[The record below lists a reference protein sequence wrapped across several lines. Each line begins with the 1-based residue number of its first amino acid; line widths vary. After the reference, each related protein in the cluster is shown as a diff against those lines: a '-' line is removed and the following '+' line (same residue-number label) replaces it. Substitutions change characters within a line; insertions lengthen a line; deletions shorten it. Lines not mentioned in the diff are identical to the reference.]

1 MKPLSTKRFQ
11 LKRAGLFAFGMLIAN
26 GTFVP
31 VHAAVKTRF
40 PDSEISKSETNT
52 LAGKHKAI
60 ENVLAYNINRSI
72 SGAVNADINIK
83 GRITDSKGQTLP
95 GVNIVI
101 KDSQKGTASDA
112 DGNFQITVG
121 SSADILVFSFI
132 GYKTQQVIV
141 GGKTSIDI
149 TMQEDNN
156 VLDEVVVTALG
167 ISREKK
173 SLGYSTQQVKGEILN
188 ESPASNFVNNLSGK
202 IAGVNISGAGG
213 VGSSARIV
221 IRGESSL
228 SMQSQPLFII
238 DGVPVGNDNTN
249 NSGSADYGNSAS
261 EINPA
266 DIESVNV
273 LKGPAA
279 AALYGSR
286 AARGAIVITTKKGSN
301 RKGVGVSFNSYLFVT
316 KVGRLPKFQN
326 KFGQGNNG
334 QYDGSNFG
342 ASWSAYPN
350 GNNDD
355 YDESWGPRMDIGTT
369 RAQFD
374 SPTTNGY
381 RGGDVAISNRGDV
394 LQTPWV
400 SQPNNIKNF
409 FTNGKKY
416 YNNIAFSGGN
426 EHGDYRLSLTSLNEK
441 GVIPNNN
448 LDRYQVNLNSSYKL
462 SKKLTSSINI
472 NYVRQTSDNRPDNG
486 YGRSTFMYFFT
497 WMGRNVNMNS
507 LKNYWQPGLEG
518 IRQYQYNYG
527 ENHNNPFFLQY
538 QDTKGQ
544 NKDRVYGNVALE
556 YAFTDHLKLK
566 ARVAD
571 DFYNDFRPMQ
581 WAVSTV
587 DYESGRYEIVQIKNE
602 ERNADFLLTYNNT
615 TKNGD
620 FGINVS
626 AGGNRFDNNGHSEDV
641 AAPQLLIPGVYS
653 IGNTGTALTGS
664 SNKFKK
670 RINSL
675 YGTANLNYK
684 DYVYLD
690 VTARNDWSSTLP
702 AGNNSYFYP
711 SVSVNGNLKSIFNLP
726 EVFSQVQLRGSW
738 AKVGNDT
745 GPYALKNTYN
755 YASPWGSNY
764 ALVGTGSLLNPKL
777 KPEIIT
783 TYEIG
788 TAVSFFQNRLG
799 FDVTYYNA
807 LSKNQIISLPS
818 VQSSGATSRQINAGE
833 IRNKGVEVV
842 LNFTPIKTADFKWNI
857 TVNWAH
863 NVGKLLSL
871 TSDVDK
877 IVQAAPGEDASIQ
890 ARVGQ
895 KMGSIWGPGYQRVQD
910 GPMKGNVIIFNDS
923 YPRGTSEDIYLG
935 NYHPD
940 WTGGIYNQLTYK
952 GLSLNFMFGGQYGGK
967 FVSRFYN
974 KATGAGQLEE
984 SALGRGARTPGQE
997 YDGKYYIPGAAL
1009 MADGSYQPN
1018 NTSTDGTYSA
1028 GVYGTNARYF
1038 IKKPLDHISEAQLF
1052 SSTYFKL
1059 RELSIGYALPSK
1071 WLANGKFIKTAK
1083 ISVTGR
1089 NLFLVTPKSNKHFD
1103 PEVTTA
1109 TDGSGL
1115 IPGFE
1120 NMSTPST
1127 RELGVSLNLIF

>member
-1 MKPLSTKRFQ
+1 MKLLSTKRFQ
-11 LKRAGLFAFGMLIAN
+11 LKKAGLFAFWLLIAN
-26 GTFVP
+26 GTFVQL
-31 VHAAVKTRF
+31 HAAVKIRPSNFTSLNPEKTAF
-40 PDSEISKSETNT
+40 LTNPEST
-52 LAGKHKAI
+52 
-60 ENVLAYNINRSI
+60 ENFIAYKRNRS
-72 SGAVNADINIK
+72 SGNHDFADIDVRGK
-83 GRITDSKGQTLP
+83 VTDTKGQSLP

-101 KDSQKGTASDA
+101 KDTQKGTATDA
-112 DGNFQITVG
+112 EGNFQMSV
-121 SSADILVFSFI
+121 SLASDILVFSFI
-132 GYKTQQVIV
+132 GYKTQQVAVNGQTNISV
-141 GGKTSIDI
+141 TLE
-149 TMQEDNN
+149 EDSN

-238 DGVPVGNDNTN
+238 DGVPVGNDGTN

-326 KFGQGNNG
+326 QFGQGNNG
-334 QYDGSNFG
+334 QYEGSNFG

-374 SPTTNGY
+374 SPTTNGF
-381 RGGDVAISNRGDV
+381 RGGDVAVNNRGDV

-400 SQPNNIKNF
+400 SQPDNIKNF

-416 YNNIAFSGGN
+416 YNNIAFAGGN

-472 NYVRQTSDNRPDNG
+472 NYVKQTSDNRPDNG
-486 YGRSTFMYFFT
+486 YSRNTFMYFFT

-507 LKNYWQPGLEG
+507 LKRYWQPGLEG

-527 ENHNNPFFLQY
+527 ENHNNPFFVQHEN
-538 QDTKGQ
+538 TKGQ
-544 NKDRVYGNVALE
+544 NKDRVYGNIALE

-587 DYESGRYEIVQIKNE
+587 ETESGRYEIVQIKNE

-620 FGINVS
+620 FGLNVS

-664 SNKFKK
+664 SSKFKK

-690 VTARNDWSSTLP
+690 ITARNDWSSTLP

-711 SVSVNGNLKSIFNLP
+711 SVSLNANLKSILNLP
-726 EVFSQVQLRGSW
+726 EVFSQAQLRASW

-764 ALVGTGSLLNPKL
+764 ALVGTGSLLNPNL

-788 TAVSFFQNRLG
+788 TAISFFQNRLG

-842 LNFTPIKTADFKWNI
+842 VSIMPVKTANFKWNV

-863 NVGKLLSL
+863 NVGKLISL
-871 TSDVDK
+871 TNEVDK

-890 ARVGQ
+890 ARVGE
-895 KMGSIWGPGYQRVQD
+895 KMGAIWGPGYQRVAD
-910 GPMKGNVIIFNDS
+910 GPMKGNVIIFNDA

-974 KATGAGQLEE
+974 KVAGAGQLEE
-984 SALGRGARTPGQE
+984 SALGRGARAPGTE
-997 YDGKYYIPGAAL
+997 YDNPYYIPGAAQ

-1028 GVYGTNARYF
+1028 GVYGTKARDF

-1071 WLANGKFIKTAK
+1071 WMANGKFIKMAR

-1089 NLFLVTPKSNKHFD
+1089 NLFLITPKSNKHFD

-1109 TDGSGL
+1109 TDGGGL

-1127 RELGVSLNLIF
+1127 REMGVSLNLNF

>member
-1 MKPLSTKRFQ
+1 MRQ
-11 LKRAGLFAFGMLIAN
+11 LFIKSPAILRYGLVVLGIIAN
-26 GTFVP
+26 SPTAADAAGTGE
-31 VHAAVKTRF
+31 ALL
-40 PDSEISKSETNT
+40 SEPGRPERGSYGTYSVNRLDGATVSVRTMESDI
-52 LAGKHKAI
+52 AGK
-60 ENVLAYNINRSI
+60 V
-72 SGAVNADINIK
+72 
-83 GRITDSKGQTLP
+83 TDSKGQPLP
-95 GVNIVI
+95 GVNILI
-101 KDSQKGTASDA
+101 KDSQIGTTTNAN
-112 DGNFQITVG
+112 GEFKITVN
-121 SSADILVFSFI
+121 AENDILVFSFI
-132 GYKTQQVIV
+132 GYKTQQVIT
-141 GGKTSIDI
+141 GNLKTISV
-149 TMQEDNN
+149 TLEEDTN
-156 VLDEVVVTALG
+156 VLNEVVVTALG

-173 SLGYSTQQVKGEILN
+173 SLGYATQQIKGDVIN

-228 SMQSQPLFII
+228 SLQSQPLFII
-238 DGVPVGNDNTN
+238 DGVPVGNDGTN

-301 RKGVGVSFNSYLFVT
+301 RKGVGVSFNSYLFGT

-326 KFGQGNNG
+326 QFGQGNNG
-334 QYDGSNFG
+334 QYEGSNFG
-342 ASWSAYPN
+342 AGWSAYPN

-369 RAQFD
+369 KAQFD
-374 SPTTNGY
+374 SPTTNGF
-381 RGGDVAISNRGDV
+381 RGADVAVNNRGDII
-394 LQTPWV
+394 QTPWV
-400 SQPNNIKNF
+400 SQPNNINDF
-409 FTNGKKY
+409 FTAGKKY
-416 YNNIAFSGGN
+416 YNNLAFSGGN
-426 EHGDYRLSLTSLNEK
+426 ENGDYRLSLTSLNEK

-448 LDRYQVNLNSSYKL
+448 LDRYQVNLNTSYHL
-462 SKKLTSSINI
+462 TKKLTSSINI
-472 NYVRQTSDNRPDNG
+472 NYVKQKSDNRPDNG
-486 YGRSTFMYFFT
+486 YGRNTFMYFFT
-497 WMGRNVNMNS
+497 WMGRNVNINS
-507 LKNYWQPGLEG
+507 LKRYWQPGLEG

-538 QDTKGQ
+538 ENTKGQ
-544 NKDRVYGNVALE
+544 DKDRVYGNVALE
-556 YAFTDHLKLK
+556 YAFNDHLKLK

-587 DYESGRYEIVQIKNE
+587 DNESGRYEIVQIKNE

-615 TKNGD
+615 FRED
-620 FGINVS
+620 FGYNVS
-626 AGGNRFDNNGHSEDV
+626 VGGNRFDNSGHSENV

-653 IGNTGTALTGS
+653 ISNTASPLTGGS
-664 SNKFKK
+664 SRFKK

-690 VTARNDWSSTLP
+690 LTARNDWSSTLP
-702 AGNNSYFYP
+702 AGSNSYFYP
-711 SVSVNGNLKSIFNLP
+711 SVGLNGNLKSILGLP
-726 EVFSQVQLRGSW
+726 DVISQAQLRGSW

-755 YASPWGSNY
+755 YAAPWGSNY
-764 ALVGTGSLLNPKL
+764 ALVGTGGLLNPNL

-783 TYEIG
+783 TFEFG
-788 TAVSFFQNRLG
+788 TAWSFFSNRLG

-807 LSKNQIISLPS
+807 LSKNQIISLPT
-818 VQSSGATSRQINAGE
+818 VQSSGAGSKQINAGE
-833 IRNKGVEVV
+833 IRNKGLEVV
-842 LNFTPIKTADFKWNI
+842 VNIAPVKTADFQWNVTI
-857 TVNWAH
+857 NWAR
-863 NVGKLLSL
+863 NVGKLVSL
-871 TSDVDK
+871 TDEVDK

-890 ARVGQ
+890 ARVGER
-895 KMGSIWGPGYQRVQD
+895 MGSIWGPGYQRVPD
-910 GPMKGNVIIFNDS
+910 GPMAGEVIIFNDA
-923 YPRGTSEDIYLG
+923 YPRQTSEDIYLG

-940 WTGGIYNQLTYK
+940 WTGGIYNQLNYK
-952 GLSLNFMFGGQYGGK
+952 GLSLNFMFGGQLGGK

-984 SALGRGARTPGQE
+984 SALGRGAREPGKE
-997 YDGKYYIPGAAL
+997 YDAPYYIPGAAQ
-1009 MADGSYQPN
+1009 MEDGSYQPN
-1018 NTSTDGTYSA
+1018 NTSTDGTFSA
-1028 GVYGTNARYF
+1028 GVYGTKARDF

-1059 RELSIGYALPSK
+1059 REVSLGYALPAK
-1071 WLANGKFIKTAK
+1071 WLANGKFIKNARVAVTA
-1083 ISVTGR
+1083 R
-1089 NLFLVTPKSNKHFD
+1089 NLFLITPKSNKHFD

-1109 TDGSGL
+1109 TDGGGL

-1127 RELGVSLNLIF
+1127 REMGVSLNLNF

>member
-1 MKPLSTKRFQ
+1 MKPTSTKPILLMRY
-11 LKRAGLFAFGMLIAN
+11 GLFSLGMIVASNQAL
-26 GTFVP
+26 
-31 VHAAVKTRF
+31 
-40 PDSEISKSETNT
+40 
-52 LAGKHKAI
+52 LAGNEMTNLPSGNRTELNNIVNKAAYSGYSLDMVLSDNAKK
-60 ENVLAYNINRSI
+60 NVAE
-72 SGAVNADINIK
+72 VK
-83 GRITDSKGQTLP
+83 GKVIDSKGQVLA
-95 GVNIVI
+95 GVNVIV
-101 KDSQKGTASDA
+101 KDTQTGTSTNSNGEFAINVNSDA
-112 DGNFQITVG
+112 DV
-121 SSADILVFSFI
+121 LVFSFI
-132 GYKTQQVIV
+132 GYQTQQVVV
-141 GGKTSIDI
+141 GSRKEILMTL
-149 TMQEDNN
+149 QEDTN
-156 VLDEVVVTALG
+156 VLNEVVVTALG

-173 SLGYSTQQVKGEILN
+173 TLGYATQQIKGDVIN

-228 SMQSQPLFII
+228 SLQSQPLFII
-238 DGVPVGNDNTN
+238 DGVPVGNDGTN

-286 AARGAIVITTKKGSN
+286 AARGAVVITTKKGSN
-301 RKGVGVSFNSYLFVT
+301 RKGVGVSFNSYVFGT

-326 KFGQGNNG
+326 QFGQGNNG
-334 QYDGSNFG
+334 QYEGSNFG
-342 ASWSAYPN
+342 AGWSAYPN

-374 SPTTNGY
+374 SPTRNGF
-381 RGGDVAISNRGDV
+381 RGGDVAVNNRGEV
-394 LQTPWV
+394 IQTPWV
-400 SQPNNIKNF
+400 SQPNNIKDF
-409 FTNGKKY
+409 FTTGKKY
-416 YNNIAFSGGN
+416 YNNLAFSGGN
-426 EHGDYRLSLTSLNEK
+426 EYGDYRLSLTSLNEK

-462 SKKLTSSINI
+462 TKRLTSSINI
-472 NYVRQTSDNRPDNG
+472 NYVKQESDNRPDNG
-486 YGRSTFMYFFT
+486 YGRNTFMYFFT

-507 LKNYWQPGLEG
+507 LKKYWQPGLEG

-538 QDTKGQ
+538 ENTKGQ
-544 NKDRVYGNVALE
+544 NKDRVYGNIALE
-556 YAFTDHLKLK
+556 YAFNDHLKLK

-587 DYESGRYEIVQIKNE
+587 DNESGRYEIVQIKNE

-615 TKNGD
+615 LRNGD
-620 FGINVS
+620 FGYNIS
-626 AGGNRFDNNGHSEDV
+626 AGGNRFDNSGHSENV

-653 IGNTGTALTGS
+653 ISNNGTALTGGS
-664 SNKFKK
+664 GRFQK

-684 DYVYLD
+684 DYVYVDL
-690 VTARNDWSSTLP
+690 TARNDWSSTLP

-711 SVSVNGNLKSIFNLP
+711 SVGVNGNLKSIFGLP
-726 EVFSQVQLRGSW
+726 EVISQAQLRASW

-745 GPYALKNTYN
+745 GPYALKNTYS

-764 ALVGTGSLLNPKL
+764 ALVGTGNLLNANL

-783 TYEIG
+783 TYEFG
-788 TAVSFFQNRLG
+788 TAFSFFENRVG

-807 LSKNQIISLPS
+807 LSKNQIISLPT
-818 VQSSGATSRQINAGE
+818 VQSSGAVSRQINAGE

-842 LNFTPIKTADFKWNI
+842 VNVMPVKTADFKWNV
-857 TVNWAH
+857 TLNWSR
-863 NVGKLLSL
+863 NVGYLESL
-871 TSDVDK
+871 PGDGK

-895 KMGSIWGPGYQRVQD
+895 KMGAIWGPGYQRVTAE
-910 GPMKGNVIIFNDS
+910 GPMKGEIIIFNDS

-935 NYHPD
+935 NYHPE
-940 WTGGIYNQLTYK
+940 WIGGIYNQLTYK
-952 GLSLNFMFGGQYGGK
+952 GLSLNFMFGGQFGGK

-984 SALGRGARTPGQE
+984 SALGRGARAPGTE
-997 YDGKYYIPGAAL
+997 YDAPYFIPGAAQ

-1018 NTSTDGTYSA
+1018 NTSTDGTYSS
-1028 GVYGTNARYF
+1028 GVYGTKARDF

-1059 RELSIGYALPSK
+1059 REISIGYSLPSK
-1071 WLANGKFIKTAK
+1071 WLSNGKFIKNAR
-1083 ISVTGR
+1083 IAVTGR
-1089 NLFLVTPKSNKHFD
+1089 NLFLITPKSNRHFD

-1109 TDGSGL
+1109 TDGGGL

-1127 RELGVSLNLIF
+1127 KEMGISLNLNF